1 MIPSFNWSFK
11 CAELVYQVFK
21 YQHEPFVVCHVFPY
35 IRIICVW
42 SKPNNLCYSHPLVS
56 ISIEELHVVA
66 GLDPA
71 DGPRL
76 LAGHRRH
83 QDLGM
88 SAEVRRPVAEH
99 HAVGLVDAGGVGIDG
114 GVHLQDDD
122 TVSETLGLTPDTLDA
137 AHRIKQQHNPQE
149 RREVWKRRDARRTTT
164 DGCTSTQKYSSEL
177 NLDFNIESC
186 ITDPT

>member
-1 MIPSFNWSFK
+1 M
-11 CAELVYQVFK
+11 
-21 YQHEPFVVCHVFPY
+21 
-35 IRIICVW
+35 W